1 MIRPLKKESL
11 KIAATT
17 WKVKMKHVI
26 STLIATACM
35 TATVAAAEVKPMI
48 QYWASKP
55 IQCTTAGE
63 MVAIMEKYGENPLIY
78 MDGNVGMPDGTKSYV
93 KFVLAQNSKTHTW
106 TLLEFTEAKP
116 DKETSPDEQVC
127 VLGAGQGMI
136 NFNLPSLP
144 GTKI

>member
-1 MIRPLKKESL
+1 
-11 KIAATT
+11 
-17 WKVKMKHVI
+17 MKHLI
-26 STLIATACM
+26 STIVTSLMMASTS
-35 TATVAAAEVKPMI
+35 VAAEQPP
-48 QYWASKP
+48 QLGYWASKP
-55 IQCTTAGE
+55 IQCTTAAA
-63 MVAIMEKYGENPLIY
+63 MIDIMKKYGEDPLIY

-116 DKETSPDEQVC
+116 GQETEPTEQVC
-127 VLGAGQGMI
+127 ILGAGKGMI